1 MQNTIKLVDIKHN
14 TDTFN
19 MNYTYEYK
27 FILNSEIKN
36 NELAHGFKDELIQLL
51 TEDFFENITNYLDDT
66 STPNT

>member
-1 MQNTIKLVDIKHN
+1 MENTIKLVDTKHN

-36 NELAHGFKDELIQLL
+36 NELVHGFKDDLIKLL
-51 TEDFFENITNYLDDT
+51 TEDFERTITNYLDDT
-66 STPNT
+66 LTPNT